1 MSTTSQ
7 LYNEADRLKN
17 DGKYE
22 EAIVKLNEL
31 LQLDESYVLA
41 HLALAVVYGKVNK
54 HEDSI
59 RHGQRACELEPDD
72 PFNFTSLS
80 VTCQRAYEGTQNP
93 QLIQMAE
100 DAMARAR
107 TIQGGHQH

>member
-1 MSTTSQ
+1 MSTTSE

-17 DGKYE
+17 DGKYD

-54 HEDSI
+54 HEDAI
-59 RHGQRACELEPDD
+59 RHGKLACELEPEDS
-72 PFNFTSLS
+72 FNFTSFS
-80 VTCQRAYEGTQNP
+80 VTCQRAFEGTQNP

-100 DAMARAR
+100 DAMAQAHM
-107 TIQGGHQH
+107 IQGGHKH